1 MNILEAYSKKLA
13 VAEKVYANEHGNRA
27 LSESKKIA
35 IARVLANTSEYLNE
49 AFENSVGTQLANMKT
64 FKKFC
69 LDLTT
74 VALPNLIANDLVIVW
89 PMKSRTGFIQY
100 LQFTAGSNKGGV
112 EQGEVF
118 NDPFRL
124 GKMTDERVNYTAALV
139 VDAVTED
146 GKFTPAWEPL
156 VHGFRTITTKDG
168 EIEFNENFINKYTK
182 DELATVK
189 TRTYKVVVKDPESGD
204 PEIQFF
210 NTLGESGEYQ
220 VKKGDKVAYKYD
232 NVQIPQNDLPIVN
245 AHMEG
250 IALAA
255 KARRVAIY
263 YSQMAAFQ
271 AKTEM
276 GIDLGEVLA
285 TQACAE
291 LSYEIDTEIV
301 KLLNDNAQYFE
312 ELEWNKA
319 LPVGVSKR
327 DHYAGFVEVIEIA
340 SQLIY
345 DRTQKHAANYM
356 LAASNIK
363 PILSLIDG
371 WKAASTSKINGPYYA
386 GSLNGIKV
394 YISPAIPAGRY
405 VLGYNGDDMTT
416 SAAVYAPYMAIVPTQ
431 LLGFSDGAM
440 SQGFSTL
447 YDLKMLNPLLLVAG
461 HVSNDPQKLFV
472 TSDESG
478 K

>member
-1 MNILEAYSKKLA
+1 
-13 VAEKVYANEHGNRA
+13 
-27 LSESKKIA
+27 
-35 IARVLANTSEYLNE
+35 
-49 AFENSVGTQLANMKT
+49 
-64 FKKFC
+64 
-69 LDLTT
+69 
-74 VALPNLIANDLVIVW
+74 
-89 PMKSRTGFIQY
+89 MKSRTGFIQY
-100 LQFTAGSNKGGV
+100 LQFTAGSDKGGV

-139 VDAVTED
+139 VDAVTT
-146 GKFTPAWEPL
+146 GGAQNFVPAWKPL
-156 VHGFRTITTKDG
+156 VNGFRTIKTTKDG

-189 TRTYKVVVKDPESGD
+189 TRTFKLITKDAVKFVDKVPTDAAEG
-204 PEIQFF
+204 
-210 NTLGESGEYQ
+210 T
-220 VKKGDKVAYKYD
+220 KVAYKYD
-232 NVQIPQNDLPIVN
+232 NVVIPQKDLPIVN

-301 KLLNDNAQYFE
+301 KLLNDNAHTFK

-345 DRTQKHAANYM
+345 DQTQKHAANYM

-394 YISPAIPAGRY
+394 YISPAIPEGRY

-461 HVSNDPQKLFV
+461 KVINDPQKLFV